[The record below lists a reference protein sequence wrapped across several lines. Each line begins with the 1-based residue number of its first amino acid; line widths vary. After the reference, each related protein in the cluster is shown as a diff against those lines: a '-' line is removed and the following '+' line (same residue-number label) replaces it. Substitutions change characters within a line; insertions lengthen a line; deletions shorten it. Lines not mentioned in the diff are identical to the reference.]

1 MKIYKLFP
9 LMVIFLAALL
19 PAAAH
24 SAVGEDP
31 SRIIREATEDFM
43 NTITTQQ
50 KQHGD
55 QAVEKMVQP
64 LLEILEPVVD
74 FKAIAKGIMG
84 RHAQQASEQQL
95 MRFTQV
101 FKEWLIRYYLDSL
114 MNFEVKDVTVF
125 DQPDDFNPE
134 SGRTTV
140 RMQATTGNAKN
151 YSIKYS
157 MRADSAG
164 HWKVRNFIIE
174 GVNIGLTFLHQFDG
188 AMERYD
194 GKIDDVI
201 ANWSSEMAQDD
212 TSLKP

>member
-1 MKIYKLFP
+1 MNLYKLFT
-9 LMVIFLAALL
+9 LMVIFHGALL
-19 PAAAH
+19 PVVVH
-24 SAVGEDP
+24 SAVQEDP
-31 SRIIREATEDFM
+31 SLVIRKTTEDFM
-43 NTITTQQ
+43 NTITTHQ
-50 KQHGD
+50 KKHGD
-55 QAVEKMVQP
+55 QAGEKIVQP

-74 FKAIAKGIMG
+74 FQAIAKGIMG
-84 RHAQQASEQQL
+84 RHAQQASKQQL
-95 MRFTQV
+95 MRFTKV

-114 MNFEVKDVTVF
+114 MNFEVEDVTVF
-125 DQPDDFNPE
+125 EQPDDFNPE

-157 MRADSAG
+157 MRTDSAG
-164 HWKVRNFIIE
+164 HWKVRNFIFE

-201 ANWSSEMAQDD
+201 ANWSTEMAQDD
-212 TSLKP
+212 TTLKP

>member
-1 MKIYKLFP
+1 MNIFKLFT
-9 LMVIFLAALL
+9 LLVILHVALL
-19 PAAAH
+19 PAVVH
-24 SAVGEDP
+24 SAVKEDP
-31 SRIIREATEDFM
+31 SLVIREVTEDFIHTM
-43 NTITTQQ
+43 TNHQ
-50 KQHGD
+50 KKHGD
-55 QAVEKMVQP
+55 QAVGKIAQP

-95 MRFTQV
+95 MRFTKV
-101 FKEWLIRYYLDSL
+101 FKEWLIEYYLDSL
-114 MNFEVKDVTVF
+114 INFEVKDVTVF
-125 DQPDDFNPE
+125 EQPADFNPQ

-140 RMQATTGNAKN
+140 RMQATTGNDEN

-157 MRADSAG
+157 MRADSEG
-164 HWKVRNFIIE
+164 HWKVRNFIFE

>member
-1 MKIYKLFP
+1 MNIFRLFT
-9 LMVIFLAALL
+9 LMVVFHAALL
-19 PAAAH
+19 PAAVH
-24 SAVGEDP
+24 SAVSEDP
-31 SRIIREATEDFM
+31 SLVIRKATEDFIDTM
-43 NTITTQQ
+43 TNHQ
-50 KQHGD
+50 KKHGD
-55 QAVEKMVQP
+55 KAADKIAQP

-114 MNFEVKDVTVF
+114 INFEVKDVTVF
-125 DQPDDFNPE
+125 EQPADFNPE
-134 SGRTTV
+134 SGRATV
-140 RMQATTGNAKN
+140 RMQATTGNAEN

-164 HWKVRNFIIE
+164 HWKVRNFIFE

-194 GKIDDVI
+194 GKIDEVI
-201 ANWSSEMAQDD
+201 ANWSGEMAQNDK
-212 TSLKP
+212 TMKP